1 MIQRLK
7 EASAYILFPL
17 LIIAGVIYALVTRI
31 ATLNGLLRRE
41 RADSELKDTLAS
53 LGDAKN
59 AADNKEAEF
68 RRADTELAN
77 AINEFR
83 AGLPKDPK

>member
-17 LIIAGVIYALVTRI
+17 LIIAGVIYALVIRI

-59 AADNKEAEF
+59 AADNKETEF
-68 RRADTELAN
+68 RVAADELSRS
-77 AINEFR
+77 IDEFR
-83 AGLPKDPK
+83 AGLPKDAK